1 MKTAHATYRFLNRPA
16 AKKWSPKTRE
26 SYLWAFGY
34 LRIDD
39 LPEDT
44 ETLELLLGVAAD
56 HLSES
61 SLHDVWR
68 RWRAFYR
75 WAVRRL
81 GAVNPIER
89 IDPASGHVD
98 FLLEKPNVPNSLPRI
113 LSPEQIHGILEQGCI
128 THRDRLMILVLLDM
142 GLRLSEV
149 AGLSK
154 DLLSPDGVRIQ
165 GKGNKTR
172 IVPISRE
179 LCSELVNTGSEDHV
193 WLGNTQKRLA
203 PMGVKS
209 AFRRIFARAGVKAG
223 PHSLR
228 HTFATRYLRRGGA
241 VWALQ
246 RILGHASV
254 STTEIYLHLVNDDV
268 MRDHRQV
275 APIEEWTVRM
285 ERLL

>member
-1 MKTAHATYRFLNRPA
+1 MKTSDATCRFLNRPA

-26 SYLWAFGY
+26 SYNWAFGY
-34 LRIDD
+34 LRADD

-56 HLSES
+56 HLGES

-81 GAVNPIER
+81 GTANPIER

-98 FLLEKPNVPNSLPRI
+98 FLLEKPDVPSALPRI
-113 LSPEQIHGILEQGCI
+113 LSPQQVHGLLEQGCL
-128 THRDRLMILVLLDM
+128 TPRDRLMILVPLDM

-154 DLLSPDGVRIQ
+154 ELLSPDGVRVQ
-165 GKGNKTR
+165 GKGKKTR

-179 LCSELVNTGSEDHV
+179 LCAELANTGSAHHL
-193 WLGNTQKRLA
+193 WLGKKRKPLSQT
-203 PMGVKS
+203 GVKS
-209 AFRRIFARAGVKAG
+209 AFRRIFARAGIKAG

-228 HTFATRYLRRGGA
+228 HTFATQYLRRGGA

-254 STTEIYLHLVNDDV
+254 STTEIYLHLVADDV
-268 MRDHRQV
+268 IRDHRQV
-275 APIEEWTVRM
+275 SPIQEWTNPMRQ
-285 ERLL
+285 LL

>member
-1 MKTAHATYRFLNRPA
+1 MNTSDATSRFLNRPA

-26 SYLWAFGY
+26 SYLWAFNY
-34 LRIDD
+34 LRAVE

-75 WAVRRL
+75 WAVRRF
-81 GAVNPIER
+81 GVSNPIER
-89 IDPASGHVD
+89 IDPANGHVE
-98 FLLEKPNVPNSLPRI
+98 FLLEKPDVPDSLPRI
-113 LSPEQIHGILEQGCI
+113 LSNDQVRGLLQTGC
-128 THRDRLMILVLLDM
+128 TTPRDRLMVLVPLDM
-142 GLRLSEV
+142 GLRVSEV
-149 AGLSK
+149 AQLSK
-154 DLLSPDGVRIQ
+154 EALSPDGVRIR

-179 LCSELVNTGSEDHV
+179 LCRELEGAGSPDGL
-193 WLGNTQKRLA
+193 WIGKMQKPLA
-203 PMGVKS
+203 PSGVKS
-209 AFRRIFARAGVKAG
+209 AFRRIFHRAGIKAG

-228 HTFATRYLRRGGA
+228 HTFATQYLRRGGA

-246 RILGHASV
+246 RILGHSSV
-254 STTEIYLHLVNDDV
+254 STTEIYLHLLNDDV
-268 MRDHRQV
+268 IRDHRQV
-275 APIEEWTVRM
+275 SPIREWTAPM
-285 ERLL
+285 NKLL

>member
-1 MKTAHATYRFLNRPA
+1 MKTSDATSRFLNRPA
-16 AKKWSPKTRE
+16 AKKWSPKTLE

-34 LRIDD
+34 LRADN

-44 ETLELLLGVAAD
+44 ETLELLLGTAAD
-56 HLSES
+56 NLGES

-81 GAVNPIER
+81 GIANPMER

-98 FLLEKPNVPNSLPRI
+98 FLLEKPDVPSSLPRI
-113 LSPEQIHGILEQGCI
+113 LNREQIHQLLERGCV
-128 THRDRLMILVLLDM
+128 TRRDRLMILIPLDM

-154 DLLSPDGVRIQ
+154 DFLSPDGVRVR

-179 LCSELVNTGSEDHV
+179 LCTELASTGSADHL
-193 WLGNTQKRLA
+193 WLGKKQKPLSQ
-203 PMGVKS
+203 MGVKS

-228 HTFATRYLRRGGA
+228 HTFATQYLRRGGA

-254 STTEIYLHLVNDDV
+254 STTEIYLHLVADDV
-268 MRDHRQV
+268 IRDHRQV
-275 APIEEWTVRM
+275 SPIQEWTSPMR
-285 ERLL
+285 RLL